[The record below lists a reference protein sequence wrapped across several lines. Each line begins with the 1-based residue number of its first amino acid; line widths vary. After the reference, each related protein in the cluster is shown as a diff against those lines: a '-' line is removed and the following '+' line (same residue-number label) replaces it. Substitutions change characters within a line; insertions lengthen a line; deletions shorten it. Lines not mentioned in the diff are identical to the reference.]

1 MKKKEFNM
9 KKLIEMILNRINM
22 LGFRMLN
29 SRQKMDIVQ
38 YCIENNVTI
47 EEMNLFI
54 ETYRGKN
61 GDS

>member
-1 MKKKEFNM
+1 M

-61 GDS
+61 GNS